1 MFSWLGVLVPV
12 FWLMELDFISLK
24 GGAVSNSRFW
34 GVYGFNMSLGSTS
47 GFGSVRYVYFCNR
60 VKLAVS
66 T

>member
-1 MFSWLGVLVPV
+1 VPV

-34 GVYGFNMSLGSTS
+34 SVYGFTMSLGGTS
-47 GFGSVRYVYFCNR
+47 GFGSVRYVYFRNR
-60 VKLAVS
+60 VKLALS